1 MRAVIPT
8 IYFELFTLFCFIG
21 SLTFT
26 HAIKLFEKD
35 DEEIAKMAENLKSRF
50 IPLLPRPPLFVPR
63 DVTWSFLPDLI
74 FLHFLMYNCHIE
86 LMSEYFYKVNYTI
99 NVRCICKC
107 TSLCISYFRLQNL
120 DVVNSFENFS
130 CTYASILLYCWI
142 LVFNNK
148 NFKN

>member
-8 IYFELFTLFCFIG
+8 IYFELFILFCFIG

-35 DEEIAKMAENLKSRF
+35 DEEIAKMAEDLKSRF

-74 FLHFLMYNCHIE
+74 FQHFLMYYNCHVE
-86 LMSEYFYKVNYTI
+86 LMSDYFYKVNHTI
-99 NVRCICKC
+99 
-107 TSLCISYFRLQNL
+107 LM
-120 DVVNSFENFS
+120 
-130 CTYASILLYCWI
+130 
-142 LVFNNK
+142 
-148 NFKN
+148 